1 MNSKTSPIKHLQQ
14 TETLGEQVRKVADRL
29 RQETDLQIKVT
40 SRILG
45 AAAQIAQNHD
55 RLIDEVVDMVEEDL
69 EKENLENQARLP
81 EATNTYTVDRL
92 KKKYKTLREAT
103 SHFGVKAKS
112 WDTLVEKI
120 SISLPQKVA
129 PTSNFETLV
138 IERLNTI
145 ENEIGILRAEIS
157 QVLLLLQQFSP
168 SK

>member
-1 MNSKTSPIKHLQQ
+1 MNSKTSPIKHQ

-69 EKENLENQARLP
+69 EKKNLENQAHLP

-92 KKKYKTLREAT
+92 KKEYKTLREAT
-103 SHFGVKAKS
+103 AHFGIKAKS
-112 WDTLVEKI
+112 WDALVEKI
-120 SISLPQKVA
+120 SISLPQKVV

-145 ENEIGILRAEIS
+145 ENEIGILRTEIG

-168 SK
+168 NK